1 MAKVTGSLASVNSVP
16 TEGTIIVRALELRPG
31 ARFVVTGEP
40 KIAVI
45 KQGRFVIE
53 NVEPGPVQITIQG
66 NGATHSVR
74 VHVPEEAEVDFLDLL
89 GDVYDWE
96 PAQVSAVKL
105 AAREA
110 RQAAEEATRIAA
122 GFQGI
127 EKIEGWVASVSASET
142 AAADSASAAS
152 ASAAAAST
160 SETDAA
166 TSAQA
171 ASESATAAGDSR
183 DESGAFADRAEKA
196 AAASEKSAS
205 KSASSA
211 KAAKASSDTAVAAAG
226 RADKA
231 AQATSADREATG
243 TSAAA
248 AAADADRAYTE
259 AERAKQIAGGDFAP
273 TNHTH
278 TVQDV
283 TGLPETITGLR
294 GDIDTLKATPPFKG
308 TDLEAVKRASGM
320 LFSGKTK
327 PNLSISGGQVGL
339 KVDIP
344 HPATPPHLLS
354 MNGFIT
360 PVDGYYRARIQGSRK
375 QGEGTL
381 SVQCFQPGGMS
392 NQVFLGTETT
402 AAGKIDVTGIP
413 DNGGYPLPAG
423 TKVWLEWNGGE
434 AWVMNYSLTLEKVD
448 KEDLAG

>member
-1 MAKVTGSLASVNSVP
+1 MSRITGSLASVNSVP
-16 TEGTIIVRALELRPG
+16 TEGTIIVRSLELRPG
-31 ARFVVTGEP
+31 SRFVVTGEP

-45 KQGRFVIE
+45 KGGKFAI
-53 NVEPGPVQITIQG
+53 NDVEPGPVQITIQG
-66 NGATHSVR
+66 NGVTHDVR

-89 GDVYDWE
+89 GDVYEWE

-110 RQAAEEATRIAA
+110 RKAADEATRVAS

-127 EKIEGWVASVSASET
+127 EQIEGWVESASASET

-183 DESGAFADRAEKA
+183 DESGAFAERAEKA
-196 AAASEKSAS
+196 AAASEESATKS
-205 KSASSA
+205 KGSAA
-211 KAAKASSDTAVAAAG
+211 AAKASSDTAVAAAG

-259 AERAKQIAGGDFAP
+259 AERAKQIAGGDYAP
-273 TNHTH
+273 TKHTH

-283 TGLPETITGLR
+283 TGLDEL
-294 GDIDTLKATPPFKG
+294 
-308 TDLEAVKRASGM
+308 VKSRPAF
-320 LFSGKTK
+320 FSGKG
-327 PNLSISGGQVGL
+327 PAPASLPGAAVGDFYFDEEAKEL
-339 KVDIP
+339 HK
-344 HPATPPHLLS
+344 
-354 MNGFIT
+354 IT
-360 PVDGYYRARIQGSRK
+360 EV
-375 QGEGTL
+375 
-381 SVQCFQPGGMS
+381 
-392 NQVFLGTETT
+392 
-402 AAGKIDVTGIP
+402 
-413 DNGGYPLPAG
+413 
-423 TKVWLEWNGGE
+423 
-434 AWVMNYSLTLEKVD
+434 
-448 KEDLAG
+448 